1 MYFNRILTYEVIVTH
16 LVDVSSILRRE
27 KYFNESRTKFV
38 FFTNK
43 ITVLEYLTLIFYI
56 EHLTSLCSVLYSHTE
71 GWHSIFTEIFL
82 RVER

>member
-1 MYFNRILTYEVIVTH
+1 M
-16 LVDVSSILRRE
+16 
-27 KYFNESRTKFV
+27 SRVFYGVKNISMNLELSL